1 MGENMAHHLQC
12 CGVCVGKRGTEQ
24 AYDEM
29 KCKREKEEEEDEEE
43 EKCKWKKQRYCV
55 RYWAA
60 SLNII

>member
-1 MGENMAHHLQC
+1 
-12 CGVCVGKRGTEQ
+12 
-24 AYDEM
+24 M